1 VVQDAIPPPLRVRMP
16 AFGVRARRLVAADG
30 LAVAVVA
37 GWVALLAAAM
47 PSLFVSDSW
56 LALVDGR
63 LVARHGLPHADTLT
77 YWTLGTHWVDQQW
90 AAQLVL
96 YGAERAGGLAGVA
109 VLGIVFV
116 GASLAG
122 AAIAARILGASPRST
137 AVAVLVPLIAAPP
150 LADVRTQTLALPL
163 FVATFA
169 LVAADARRPG
179 RRVLLVL
186 PLLVVWANLHGSVAL
201 AAGLVALYGAVQ
213 VVRRRPVG
221 LALLCAPAALV
232 ASPYG
237 LDLAG
242 YYRAMLFHPPLAAVV
257 TEWQPVTVGLASAP
271 LLVTAFAAAALW
283 GRHRAVLTSFE
294 RWALPILL
302 VAALAAV
309 RNAVWFELALAI
321 ALPRL
326 LDAAFPPAEPTAGA
340 RRLHAVAGS
349 LAIVVAVAAVVA
361 GLGRGPSSF
370 DRAGSPAEAAAVAK
384 AAGPDGVVLADD
396 RHADWLLWQ
405 RPELAGRVA
414 YDVRFE
420 LLTAGQLQRL
430 VALDRAARG
439 VWARCGSTM
448 SVVTFH
454 SAAGRRLLLSQR
466 VLNPG
471 AKLVVDSRNFGA
483 FAQTPRGA
491 PCGS

>member
-1 VVQDAIPPPLRVRMP
+1 MVQDAIPPPLRVRMP
-16 AFGVRARRLVAADG
+16 AFGVRARQLVAADG
-30 LAVAVVA
+30 LTVAVVA
-37 GWVALLAAAM
+37 AWVALLAAAM

-63 LVARHGLPHADTLT
+63 LVARHGIPHVDTLT
-77 YWTLGTHWVDQQW
+77 YWTLGRPWVDQQW
-90 AAQLVL
+90 GAHLLL
-96 YGAERAGGLAGVA
+96 YDAFRVGGLTAVACLGVA
-109 VLGIVFV
+109 LV
-116 GASLAG
+116 GAALAG
-122 AAIAARILGASPRST
+122 IAVSARRLGGSPRSS
-137 AVAVLVPLIAAPP
+137 VAGALLPLVGAPW
-150 LADVRTQTLALPL
+150 LAQVRTQSFSLPL
-163 FVATFA
+163 FVAVFA
-169 LVAADARRPG
+169 LLAADARRPG
-179 RRVLLVL
+179 RRVLLIL

-201 AAGLVALYGAVQ
+201 AAGLTALHGVYAVAKRRRAGVAL
-213 VVRRRPVG
+213 
-221 LALLCAPAALV
+221 LLAPAALV

-237 LDLAG
+237 LDVVG
-242 YYRAMLFHPPLAAVV
+242 YYRLMLLHPPLASVV
-257 TEWQPVTVGLASAP
+257 QEWRPVALHAATVPFFVS
-271 LLVTAFAAAALW
+271 AFAAAALW
-283 GRHRAVLTSFE
+283 GRHRAVLTWFE

-361 GLGRGPSSF
+361 GLGRGPSWF

-420 LLTAGQLQRL
+420 LLSAGQLQRL
-430 VALDRAARG
+430 GALDRAARD

-483 FAQTPRGA
+483 FAQAPRGA
-491 PCGS
+491 PCGL